1 MQHVARGPTRSSRA
15 ARVPRTLCDRLPRP
29 RGGSPTLREHRRTAR
44 HQACSKVGPGSQPG
58 PAPGILAGVNEP
70 FLQRCSGFAR
80 SEELDPAGTAGS
92 YRGYVAL
99 EVPLPWPRE
108 VTEHAEIAPAAAA
121 LKARGLRLQGVV
133 PGPDRSPEHR
143 WMATFVR
150 PTGPFDRY
158 RAATWSV
165 PAGAV
170 TDALL
175 GFAEAAGPP
184 PTAAAGTGPVHTGAE
199 PAPVVSAGPAR
210 RVSADEDAG
219 RHVLV
224 CTHGARDTC
233 CGSLG
238 TRLSTAL
245 PGLGAG
251 VRVWRT
257 SHTGGHRFAPTAVL
271 LPEGTVW
278 AYLDLD
284 TLVGVSD
291 RTLDPGEAASRYR
304 GCTGLDGAE
313 VQAVEREALRT
324 VGWSW
329 LDHRRRGTIL
339 ERDGE
344 QTRVRLDGVAPG
356 GARTSFEATVE
367 VARLVPVPDCGKPVD
382 QSAKSAPELRVRDFV
397 AA

>member
-1 MQHVARGPTRSSRA
+1 MNDP
-15 ARVPRTLCDRLPRP
+15 L
-29 RGGSPTLREHRRTAR
+29 
-44 HQACSKVGPGSQPG
+44 
-58 PAPGILAGVNEP
+58 I
-70 FLQRCSGFAR
+70 QRCSGFAR

-108 VTEHAEIAPAAAA
+108 ITDHPEIAPAAAA
-121 LKARGLRLQGVV
+121 LKAAGLRLQGVV
-133 PGPDRSPEHR
+133 PGAARSPAQR
-143 WMATFVR
+143 WMATFLR
-150 PTGPFDRY
+150 PPGAFDHY
-158 RAATWSV
+158 RATTWSV
-165 PAGAV
+165 PAGGV
-170 TDALL
+170 TDALI
-175 GFAEAAGPP
+175 GFAKAAGPP
-184 PTAAAGTGPVHTGAE
+184 PHPATGVDVVKTADEGSPD
-199 PAPVVSAGPAR
+199 VSAGPAR
-210 RVSADEDAG
+210 RVAADGAVG

-224 CTHGARDTC
+224 CTHGARDAC

-251 VRVWRT
+251 VHVWRT

-284 TLVGVSD
+284 ALVGVSD
-291 RTLDPGEAASRYR
+291 RTLDPGEAAARYR

-324 VGWSW
+324 LGWSW
-329 LDHRRRGTIL
+329 LDHRRRGRIL
-339 ERDGE
+339 GRNAQ

-367 VARLVPVPDCGKPVD
+367 VARLVPVPDCGKPLD
-382 QSAKSAPELRVRDFV
+382 QAAKSAPELRVRDFV

>member
-1 MQHVARGPTRSSRA
+1 
-15 ARVPRTLCDRLPRP
+15 
-29 RGGSPTLREHRRTAR
+29 
-44 HQACSKVGPGSQPG
+44 
-58 PAPGILAGVNEP
+58 VNEP
-70 FLQRCSGFAR
+70 LIQRCSGFAR

-99 EVPLPWPRE
+99 EIPLPWPRE
-108 VTEHAEIAPAAAA
+108 ITEHNEIAPAAAA
-121 LKARGLRLQGVV
+121 LKAGSLRVQGVV
-133 PGPDRSPEHR
+133 PGAARSPEDR

-150 PTGPFDRY
+150 PPGPFDRY
-158 RAATWSV
+158 RATTWSV

-170 TDALL
+170 TDALV
-175 GFAEAAGPP
+175 GFAGAAGRP
-184 PTAAAGTGPVHTGAE
+184 PTAAEDEDPGA
-199 PAPVVSAGPAR
+199 PGPVVSAGPAR
-210 RVSADEDAG
+210 RVAEGEAAG

-224 CTHGARDTC
+224 CTHGARDAC

-251 VRVWRT
+251 VHVWRT

-291 RTLDPGEAASRYR
+291 RTLDLGEAASRYR

-313 VQAVEREALRT
+313 VQAVEREALRA

-329 LDHRRRGTIL
+329 LDHRRHGCVL
-339 ERDGE
+339 DRDGG

-356 GARTSFEATVE
+356 GAHTSFEATVE
-367 VARLVPVPDCGKPVD
+367 VARMVPVPDCGKPLD
-382 QSAKSAPELRVRDFV
+382 QAAKSAPELRVRDFV